1 MSPAFPKTPSIPISG
16 KMVEKPGAGRRA
28 SQRAFAALLLIAL
41 LCALCPSRTQSAEET
56 EYIVK
61 LRGPSDAPFTVVGEG
76 EMRRLMRS
84 GRLEWAEPD
93 GEAILLGPEAEVEL
107 QGTLSPYYADEQ
119 WNLDMIGADA
129 AFRQGFLGQ
138 GIRVGVLDSGV
149 NPHPAFGDR
158 LLAGHNY
165 VQDAEDTEDTS
176 DVYGHGTRIAGL
188 IAGRTEEGYIGTAPQ
203 ALIVPLK
210 VTDGKTVKLSTL
222 CEAIYGAVDE
232 YGCQVLN
239 LSLGVRNDHK
249 ALQEAVAYAET
260 KGVVVISAVGNNG
273 SRTLYYPAGYD
284 TVIGVGAVDCNSVL
298 YYHSDHNESVFL
310 TAPGVD
316 VRSTASRGGFTSS
329 TGTSFA
335 VPQVAGAAAVLL
347 GIDGSLT
354 PAAIRALLADTAS
367 DIGDEGYDEFFGYG
381 LLNLGGCVTLLTEG
395 KVSPRESCSFLPET
409 GPAAAIRNNTDGE
422 LDCTYLL
429 AEYDEAGV
437 CLGVKTRRFTLP
449 AGGTAELAV
458 PDEGT
463 NYGQF
468 IYETNTLRP
477 LTEARKLH

>member
-1 MSPAFPKTPSIPISG
+1 MAEKT
-16 KMVEKPGAGRRA
+16 GAGRRT
-28 SQRAFAALLLIAL
+28 SLRAFAALLLFAF
-41 LCALCPSRTQSAEET
+41 LCALSPFRTRSAEGT

-61 LRGPSDAPFTVVGEG
+61 LREPSDAPFAVVGER
-76 EMRRLMRS
+76 EMRRLMRA
-84 GRLEWAEPD
+84 GRLEWAEKD
-93 GEAILLGPEAEVEL
+93 GEAILLEPEAEAEL
-107 QGTLSPYYADEQ
+107 LGTLSPYYADEQ

-165 VQDAEDTEDTS
+165 VRDAEEPEDTS
-176 DVYGHGTRIAGL
+176 DSYGHGTRIAGL
-188 IAGRTEEGYIGTAPQ
+188 IAAADEEGYIGTAPG
-203 ALIVPLK
+203 AEIVPLK
-210 VTDGKTVKLSTL
+210 VTDGKTVKVSAI
-222 CEAIYGAVDE
+222 CEAIYGAVDD

-239 LSLGVRNDHK
+239 LSMGVRTDYN
-249 ALQEAVAYAET
+249 ALREAVAYAEAR
-260 KGVVVISAVGNNG
+260 GVVVVSAVGNSG
-273 SRTLYYPAGYD
+273 SGAMYYPAGYD

-298 YYHSDHNESVFL
+298 YYNSDHNESVFL

-316 VRSTASRGGFTSS
+316 VRSTASAGGCISS
-329 TGTSFA
+329 TGTSFS

-347 GIDGSLT
+347 GMDGNLT
-354 PAAIRALLADTAS
+354 PERIRTLLADTAS
-367 DIGDEGYDEFFGYG
+367 DAGAEGYDEYYGYG
-381 LLNLGGCVTLLTEG
+381 ILNLGGCVTLLAERE
-395 KVSPRESCSFLPET
+395 VSSEEKCSFLPEA
-409 GPAAAIRNNTDGE
+409 GAASAVRNNTDGE

-437 CLGVKTRRFTLP
+437 CLGVKTWRFTLP
-449 AGGTAELAV
+449 AGETAALAV
-458 PDEGT
+458 PGEGT

-477 LTEARKLH
+477 LTEARKPR